1 MKRLLAFFALF
12 VFFGLQQVDA
22 HTLFDS
28 GRSAYRIVVADDA
41 STTERYAA
49 EELQYWLKQVG
60 GANLSIVGE
69 RKGTTGKRILV
80 GYGNEVKRLV
90 KTARPKADDQG
101 FVYGNVGGDV
111 YIYGGK
117 EIGTLYG
124 VYLATKLE
132 VAPNSSF
139 LGSAYHISPFPIGL
153 WIYNGL
159 YPKEERGFRHWFWK
173 HFKSDPTL
181 VSQVNPELR
190 AHAAEAALKDE
201 GYFDASVDFDTIY
214 NKKDSLKAKIAYTV
228 NYAHK
233 SRFGTIT
240 YMRSPFPRID
250 SIVSHTLNKSLLR
263 SGDRFSYTNLDA
275 ERIRI
280 ADVLK
285 DSGYYFFEPK
295 FVKYYADST
304 QHGNTV
310 NLRVMVG
317 LGADQKALAPCTIDS
332 VHFTSITR
340 AMSSAA
346 SMSWRSMPI
355 DSRSMARS

>member
-1 MKRLLAFFALF
+1 MKQNGSRNSLLWSLLPRCCNGQTSLLAL
-12 VFFGLQQVDA
+12 VLLTIGLSACSITSRLPAGEVLYTGVSKINHNKVD
-22 HTLFDS
+22 T
-28 GRSAYRIVVADDA
+28 VDD
-41 STTERYAA
+41 
-49 EELQYWLKQVG
+49 
-60 GANLSIVGE
+60 
-69 RKGTTGKRILV
+69 
-80 GYGNEVKRLV
+80 LV
-90 KTARPKADDQG
+90 KEA
-101 FVYGNVGGDV
+101 
-111 YIYGGK
+111 
-117 EIGTLYG
+117 
-124 VYLATKLE
+124 LATKLE

-139 LGSAYHISPFPIGL
+139 LGSAYHISPFPMGL

-159 YPKEERGFRHWFWK
+159 YPKKEHGFRHWFWK

-181 VSQVNPELR
+181 ISQVNPELR

-201 GYFDASVDFDTIY
+201 GYFDASVGFDTIY

-228 NYAHK
+228 DYAHK

-275 ERIRI
+275 ERIRV
-280 ADVLK
+280 ANALK

-317 LGADQKALAPCTIDS
+317 LGAD
-332 VHFTSITR
+332 
-340 AMSSAA
+340 
-346 SMSWRSMPI
+346 
-355 DSRSMARS
+355 

>member
-90 KTARPKADDQG
+90 KTARPKTDDQG

-124 VYLATKLE
+124 VYTFLE
-132 VAPNSSF
+132 NEM
-139 LGSAYHISPFPIGL
+139 GCR
-153 WIYNGL
+153 W
-159 YPKEERGFRHWFWK
+159 
-173 HFKSDPTL
+173 
-181 VSQVNPELR
+181 
-190 AHAAEAALKDE
+190 
-201 GYFDASVDFDTIY
+201 
-214 NKKDSLKAKIAYTV
+214 
-228 NYAHK
+228 
-233 SRFGTIT
+233 
-240 YMRSPFPRID
+240 
-250 SIVSHTLNKSLLR
+250 
-263 SGDRFSYTNLDA
+263 
-275 ERIRI
+275 
-280 ADVLK
+280 
-285 DSGYYFFEPK
+285 
-295 FVKYYADST
+295 
-304 QHGNTV
+304 
-310 NLRVMVG
+310 
-317 LGADQKALAPCTIDS
+317 
-332 VHFTSITR
+332 
-340 AMSSAA
+340 
-346 SMSWRSMPI
+346 
-355 DSRSMARS
+355 